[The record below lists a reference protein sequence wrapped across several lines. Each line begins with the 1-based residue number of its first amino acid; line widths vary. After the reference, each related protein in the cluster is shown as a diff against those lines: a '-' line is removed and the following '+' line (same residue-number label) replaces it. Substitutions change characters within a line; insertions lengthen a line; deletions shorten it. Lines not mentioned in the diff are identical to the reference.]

1 MAGLDYYKILGI
13 EKNASTAE
21 IKKAYRKLAMKYHPD
36 KNKGNKEAEEKFK
49 KISEAYA
56 VLSDSQKRKNY
67 DMFGSEG
74 FHQRYSTEDIFRN
87 FNFQDLFQ
95 DLGGSS
101 GDDILSRLF
110 GFQSGGKP
118 SRFSFT
124 SHGFQSDPFSGRG
137 GGFTRQFHHT
147 QPTKGKP
154 VVHQIPVTL
163 EEIFHGGRKKI
174 KINTG
179 NGMEEISVK
188 IPPGIAAGKKLRIA
202 GKGQPG
208 TAGGPRGDLLLE
220 IDIQPHPVFK
230 RKGDDLYMDHTI
242 KLTEALLGTT
252 ITISTFEGIRKVKVP
267 PGTQPNTKIRLK
279 GHGIPKIGSKT
290 KGNLYVSIQVTLP
303 QTLSSEQKEL
313 VKKLADKGF

>member
-1 MAGLDYYKILGI
+1 MAGLDYYKVLGV

-74 FHQRYSTEDIFRN
+74 FHQRFSQEDIFRN

-95 DLGGSS
+95 DIGGSS
-101 GDDILSRLF
+101 GEDIISRLF
-110 GFQSGGKP
+110 GFQSRGKP
-118 SRFSFT
+118 SGFSFT
-124 SHGFQSDPFSGRG
+124 SRGFQSDPFSGRG
-137 GGFTRQFHHT
+137 GGFTRQFHRA

-154 VVHQIPVTL
+154 VVHRIPVTL

-179 NGMEEISVK
+179 GGMEEISVK

-208 TAGGPRGDLLLE
+208 AAGGSRGDLLLE
-220 IDIQPHPVFK
+220 IDIQYHPVFK

-242 KLTEALLGTT
+242 RLTEALLGTT

-267 PGTQPNTKIRLK
+267 PGTQPYSKIRLK
-279 GHGIPKIGSKT
+279 GHGIPKMESKT
-290 KGNLYVSIQVTLP
+290 KGDLYVSIQITFP
-303 QTLSSEQKEL
+303 KTLSSEQKEL
-313 VKKLADKGF
+313 VKKLADEGF

>member
-1 MAGLDYYKILGI
+1 MAGFDYYKILGI
-13 EKNASTAE
+13 EKNASVTE

-36 KNKGNKEAEEKFK
+36 KNKGDKGAEEQFK

-56 VLSDSQKRKNY
+56 VLSDPEKRKKY

-74 FHQRYSTEDIFRN
+74 FHQRFSQEDIFRN
-87 FNFQDLFQ
+87 FNFQDLFR
-95 DLGGSS
+95 DIGGSS
-101 GDDILSRLF
+101 GDDIISRLF

-118 SRFSFT
+118 SGFSF
-124 SHGFQSDPFSGRG
+124 SSRGFQSDPFSGMGRG
-137 GGFTRQFHHT
+137 FNRQFHRT
-147 QPTKGKP
+147 PPTKGKNI
-154 VVHQIPVTL
+154 VHRIPMTL

-179 NGMEEISVK
+179 SGMEEINVK

-220 IDIQPHPVFK
+220 IDIQPHPVLK

-252 ITISTFEGIRKVKVP
+252 ITISTFEGIRKVKVS
-267 PGTQPNTKIRLK
+267 PGTQPHSKIRLK
-279 GHGIPKIGSKT
+279 GHGIPRMGSKT
-290 KGNLYVSIQVTLP
+290 KGDLYVSIHVTLP
-303 QTLSSEQKEL
+303 KTLSSEQKEL
-313 VKKLADKGF
+313 VQKLADEGF